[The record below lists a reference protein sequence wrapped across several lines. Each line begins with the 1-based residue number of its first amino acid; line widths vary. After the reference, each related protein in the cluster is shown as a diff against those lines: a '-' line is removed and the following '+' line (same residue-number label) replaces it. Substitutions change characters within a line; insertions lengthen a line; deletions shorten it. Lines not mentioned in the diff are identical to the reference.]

1 MMELKLFV
9 VILCQVESFMSY
21 DMQDIVM
28 SRYVTSC
35 HGVWRDLGFENVKH
49 GLISYN
55 GNQGRG
61 IFHASYLSP
70 VPVRFSR
77 GMISLYD

>member
-1 MMELKLFV
+1 MIAMKLFA
-9 VILCQVESFMSY
+9 VILCQVESFMSC

-35 HGVWRDLGFENVKH
+35 HGFRRDLGYESVKH

-55 GNQGRG
+55 GNNGRG
-61 IFHASYLSP
+61 IFKLHFCRLSQ
-70 VPVRFSR
+70 
-77 GMISLYD
+77 